1 MPARRR
7 SLQQGKTG
15 GNALES
21 PRLDPG
27 RREPTDAGSTGFSQ
41 NGISVQ
47 ADVATNTLLI
57 SAPEPVY
64 RNLRRVIDQ
73 LDQRRAQVL
82 VESLIVEVNQT
93 DAA

>member
-1 MPARRR
+1 M
-7 SLQQGKTG
+7 
-15 GNALES
+15 
-21 PRLDPG
+21 
-27 RREPTDAGSTGFSQ
+27 
-41 NGISVQ
+41 
-47 ADVATNTLLI
+47 ATNTLLI

-93 DAA
+93 DAAELGVQWMLGNGRTFGGTHFGGTTGGSGLNTNARTTLDVLPRMA

>member
-1 MPARRR
+1 M
-7 SLQQGKTG
+7 
-15 GNALES
+15 
-21 PRLDPG
+21 
-27 RREPTDAGSTGFSQ
+27 
-41 NGISVQ
+41 Q

-93 DAA
+93 DAAELGVQWMLGNGRTFVAPLRWRHRRQWTQYRCPHHAGRASRMA